1 MDWTQTIALGGTLI
15 AYMTGMCVFFHRL
28 SERGIDKVEK
38 TIVEWRSEH
47 KDQMQ
52 KSDSRF
58 EKAMGMIDA
67 RLEKNEAHWRE
78 MFIYMNDRIDG
89 KKRNET

>member
-52 KSDSRF
+52 K
-58 EKAMGMIDA
+58 IDA

-78 MFIYMNDRIDG
+78 MFMYMNERFD
-89 KKRNET
+89 KVKEK